1 MIMRKYYY
9 VEYNCKYIAIY
20 KSVRAC
26 INFIHRKGLRDDADN
41 MLNIV
46 DSEGNMYN
54 PINGN
59 EL

>member
-1 MIMRKYYY
+1 MSKYYY

-26 INFIHRKGLRDDADN
+26 INFIDRKGLRDDADN

-59 EL
+59 KL